1 MIDKDNPNY
10 DWDDD
15 AIKSLV
21 PDAQYARVSGVM
33 NWSKDN
39 SASCPTDDE
48 ISKEVEKLK
57 AAYATQAYARQ
68 RKEAYP
74 NWAVQLEKI
83 YDDGIA
89 NWKSEMVDPVK
100 AKWPKDNSGPK

>member
-1 MIDKDNPNY
+1 MTEKDNPNY
-10 DWDDD
+10 DWDND
-15 AIKSLV
+15 AIRSLV

-57 AAYATQAYARQ
+57 AAYATQAYART
-68 RKEAYP
+68 RKPLYP
-74 NWAVQLEKI
+74 DIGDQLDDLFKQGAFSADMAAKI
-83 YDDGIA
+83 KKVKDD
-89 NWKSEMVDPVK
+89 N
-100 AKWPKDNSGPK
+100 PKG